1 MNPIPKELTALLDYS
16 HTLARLLLTEQGEF
30 YPFGAYLSN
39 ANTITQRVF
48 PDGDDFPLSTGL
60 INIIKHDFDS
70 QLASGSVAGTAITYA
85 ARITNINYSEPV
97 DVVIVRLN
105 SKALKSPILH
115 YFPFQ
120 LLDGKFEYLTS
131 WTATEEI

>member
-1 MNPIPKELTALLDYS
+1 MNTISKELTALLDYS
-16 HTLARLLLTEQGEF
+16 HMLARLLLTEQGEF

-39 ANTITQRVF
+39 TNTITQRLF
-48 PDGDDFPLSTGL
+48 HDGDDFPLSTGL

-85 ARITNINYSEPV
+85 ARVTNTNYTEPV
-97 DVVIVRLN
+97 DVIIVRLN
-105 SKALKSPILH
+105 SKVLKSALLY

-120 LLDGKFEYLTS
+120 QSEDKFEYMTS
-131 WTATEEI
+131 WTAIEEI

>member
-1 MNPIPKELTALLDYS
+1 MNTIPKELTALLDYS

-39 ANTITQRVF
+39 AHTITQRQF
-48 PDGDDFPLSTGL
+48 NDGDDFPLSSVL
-60 INIIKHDFDS
+60 INIIKHDFDL
-70 QLASGSVAGTAITYA
+70 QLASDSIAGSAITYA
-85 ARITNINYSEPV
+85 ARVTNSNFSEPV
-97 DVVIVRLN
+97 DVIIVRLN
-105 SKALKSPILH
+105 SKALKSALLY

-120 LLDGKFEYLTS
+120 LMDDKYEYLTS